1 MKVLISAKLNPDGV
15 AVLRGYKDIEVE
27 EIAPVNGDELVA
39 KLQGCAA
46 LIVRSE
52 SKVTADILE
61 QTKGLRVIGRAGTG
75 YDNIDAKAAAAK
87 GIAVLIAPGGNTVTT
102 AEHTLG
108 LMFAMARHIPQAN
121 EKLHKGE
128 FDRKLLGFE
137 LTGKTLGVL
146 GLGNIGAV
154 VADRALG
161 LKMKVIGYDPVISA
175 ERAKEIGV
183 DLLPLDDVI
192 RQADILTVHT
202 PVLPETRHLIG
213 KHAFEICKPGMR
225 LINCARGGL
234 VDEAALLEAL
244 NSGKCGGAA
253 LDVFEKEPPGA
264 DHPLVMH
271 PKVVCTPHL
280 GASTLDAQ
288 EKVGEIICRNVGNFL
303 TGKDYVGR
311 VN

>member
-1 MKVLISAKLNPDGV
+1 MKVLISAKLNPQGV
-15 AVLRGYKDIEVE
+15 DVLRGFEGIELE

-39 KLQGCAA
+39 KLKGCAG

-52 SKVTADILE
+52 SKVTADIIEKAPDL
-61 QTKGLRVIGRAGTG
+61 KVIGRAGTG
-75 YDNIDAKAAAAK
+75 YDNIDAKAATSK
-87 GIAVLIAPGGNTVTT
+87 DIAVLIAPGGNTVTT
-102 AEHTLG
+102 AEHTLA
-108 LMFAMARHIPQAN
+108 LMFAMARHIPQSN
-121 EKLHKGE
+121 
-128 FDRKLLGFE
+128 RKLVGGEWDRGFKGIE
-137 LTGKTLGVL
+137 LTGKTLGVV

-161 LKMKVIGYDPVISA
+161 LKMKVIGYDPVISE
-175 ERAKEIGV
+175 ERAMEIGV
-183 DLLPLDDVI
+183 DLLTLDDVI
-192 RQADILTVHT
+192 KSADIITVHT
-202 PVLPETRHLIG
+202 PMMPETKHLIG

-234 VDEAALLEAL
+234 VDEAALLDAL
-244 NSGKCGGAA
+244 ESGKCGGAA
-253 LDVFEKEPPGA
+253 LDVYEKEPAGP
-264 DHPLVMH
+264 DNPLVMH

-280 GASTLDAQ
+280 GASTIDAQ

>member
-1 MKVLISAKLNPDGV
+1 MKVLISAKLNPQGV
-15 AVLRGYKDIEVE
+15 DVLRGFDGIELE

-39 KLQGCAA
+39 KLKGCAG

-52 SKVTADILE
+52 SKVTADIIEKLPDL
-61 QTKGLRVIGRAGTG
+61 KVIGRAGTG
-75 YDNIDAKAAAAK
+75 FDNIDAKAAASK

-102 AEHTLG
+102 AEHTLA
-108 LMFAMARHIPQAN
+108 LMFAMARHIPQSN
-121 EKLHKGE
+121 
-128 FDRKLLGFE
+128 RKLVNGEWDRGFKGVE
-137 LTGKTLGVL
+137 LTGKTLGVV

-175 ERAKEIGV
+175 ERAKEIGI
-183 DLLPLDDVI
+183 DLLSLDEVI
-192 RQADILTVHT
+192 KRADILTVHT
-202 PVLPETRHLIG
+202 PMMPETKHLIG

-234 VDEAALLEAL
+234 VDEAALLAAL
-244 NSGKCGGAA
+244 ESGKCGGAA
-253 LDVFEKEPPGA
+253 LDVYESEPAGP
-264 DHPLVMH
+264 DNPLVVH

-280 GASTLDAQ
+280 GASTIDAQ